1 MFKKGNTLACR
12 LAVLLSI
19 LIGLNGHSQPAPTA
33 GELEVSHTWAQAKF
47 CGVPA
52 PKTDTAGLT
61 VLANHDPV
69 QRNTRGG
76 KPLRLGNRQFERG
89 LYCHASSQIMVRLPM
104 PGGTFQ
110 SVVGVDS
117 NEQTSGGRG
126 SVVFSVHAQGREL
139 FRSPILREGMAP
151 LPVKVDLQSV
161 TQFVLQ
167 VEDAGDG
174 ISCDQADWA
183 DAGVEVKGGQILWLG
198 EMPLVSAPRQ
208 APSMEPPF
216 SFQYGGRSSRELLP
230 RWQLTRTLRGL
241 DARRRSLQLDY
252 LDRESGLA
260 LRCEAVEYL
269 DFACVEWVL
278 QLTNRGTSPTP
289 IISDLQVIDVE
300 FDRGAGGEFT
310 LHHHAG
316 SPCTATDYEPFATH
330 LEPKAEKRIT
340 TSGGR
345 SSNSDWPYFNV
356 EAPGE
361 GLLMA
366 IGWPGQWSA
375 RFQRDDANHLRLKAG
390 QELTHFKLLP
400 GESVRSPMVA
410 LMFYQG
416 DWIRSQ
422 NLWRRWMLAWNVPKP
437 GGKLPPAQMAACS
450 SHQFGEMIHADEA
463 SQILFVDRYLLEQI
477 KLDYWW
483 MDAGWYINQ
492 GGWPNTGTWE
502 VDRRRF
508 PRGLRYI
515 TDHAHARNVKSIVWF
530 EPERVNPGTWLY
542 LQRPQWLLG
551 KTGSDQLLD
560 LGNPEARQ
568 WLTEHVDH
576 LINEEGIDLYRNDFN
591 IDPLPFWRANDAPDR
606 QGITEIRYVTG
617 FLAYWDELLRRH
629 PGMLIDTC
637 ASGGRRNDLE
647 TLRRSVPLLRSD
659 YILEPVGQQLHTYGL
674 AMWVPFFGTGIN
686 STDPYV
692 FRSQMCPH
700 LTGCWDVRNRQLDY
714 PRLRE
719 LYGQWRKVA
728 DYFFGDF
735 YPLTPYAIDNQCWMA
750 WQFDVPE
757 KGEGMI
763 QAFRRGESPFESAR
777 FKLRGLRS
785 TSRYRFSRVDETG
798 NQVYSGEDLMQ
809 QGVVIPITAQPGAE
823 IYIYKEVRN

>member
-1 MFKKGNTLACR
+1 
-12 LAVLLSI
+12 
-19 LIGLNGHSQPAPTA
+19 
-33 GELEVSHTWAQAKF
+33 
-47 CGVPA
+47 
-52 PKTDTAGLT
+52 
-61 VLANHDPV
+61 
-69 QRNTRGG
+69 
-76 KPLRLGNRQFERG
+76 
-89 LYCHASSQIMVRLPM
+89 
-104 PGGTFQ
+104 
-110 SVVGVDS
+110 
-117 NEQTSGGRG
+117 
-126 SVVFSVHAQGREL
+126 
-139 FRSPILREGMAP
+139 
-151 LPVKVDLQSV
+151 
-161 TQFVLQ
+161 
-167 VEDAGDG
+167 
-174 ISCDQADWA
+174 
-183 DAGVEVKGGQILWLG
+183 
-198 EMPLVSAPRQ
+198 
-208 APSMEPPF
+208 
-216 SFQYGGRSSRELLP
+216 
-230 RWQLTRTLRGL
+230 
-241 DARRRSLQLDY
+241 
-252 LDRESGLA
+252 
-260 LRCEAVEYL
+260 
-269 DFACVEWVL
+269 
-278 QLTNRGTSPTP
+278 
-289 IISDLQVIDVE
+289 
-300 FDRGAGGEFT
+300 
-310 LHHHAG
+310 
-316 SPCTATDYEPFATH
+316 
-330 LEPKAEKRIT
+330 
-340 TSGGR
+340 
-345 SSNSDWPYFNV
+345 
-356 EAPGE
+356 
-361 GLLMA
+361 
-366 IGWPGQWSA
+366 
-375 RFQRDDANHLRLKAG
+375 
-390 QELTHFKLLP
+390 
-400 GESVRSPMVA
+400 
-410 LMFYQG
+410 
-416 DWIRSQ
+416 
-422 NLWRRWMLAWNVPKP
+422 
-437 GGKLPPAQMAACS
+437 
-450 SHQFGEMIHADEA
+450 
-463 SQILFVDRYLLEQI
+463 
-477 KLDYWW
+477 
-483 MDAGWYINQ
+483 
-492 GGWPNTGTWE
+492 

-551 KTGSDQLLD
+551 KTGSDQLLN

-576 LINEEGIDLYRNDFN
+576 LINAEGIDLYRNDFN

-606 QGITEIRYVTG
+606 QGISEIRYVTG

-750 WQFDVPE
+750 WQFDLPE

-777 FKLRGLRS
+777 FKLRGLQS
-785 TSRYRFSRVDETG
+785 TSRYRFSRVDDTG

-823 IYIYKEVRN
+823 IYIYKELRN